1 LTDASSK
8 IDAQV
13 RSDIEALIYEHAWL
27 IDHHQSERLA
37 ELYTETG
44 RIAGILNY
52 SGRDEIAKYGAERA
66 TMTGRIAR
74 HLYSNLRLIPL
85 SKDRV
90 EGHVTITL
98 YRHDG
103 PGGLP
108 EASGIADAHDIY
120 VRGADG
126 RWQFEERRL
135 ELIFESEAHRQSPP
149 KR

>member
-1 LTDASSK
+1 MTDATTR

-13 RSDIEALIYEHAWL
+13 RSDIEALIYEHAHL

-37 ELYTETG
+37 DLYTENG
-44 RIAGILNY
+44 RIVGILNY
-52 SGRDEIAKYGAERA
+52 SGREEIAKYGAERA
-66 TMTGRIAR
+66 KMTNRIAR

-85 SKDRV
+85 GRDRV

-103 PGGLP
+103 AGGLP
-108 EASGIADAHDIY
+108 EPSGIADAHDIY

-126 RWQFEERRL
+126 RWRMEERRL
-135 ELIFESEAHRQSPP
+135 DLIFESEEHRQASA

>member
-1 LTDASSK
+1 MTDTSTR

-27 IDHHQSERLA
+27 VDHHQSDRLA

-66 TMTGRIAR
+66 KMTNRIAR
-74 HLYSNLRLIPL
+74 HCYSNLRLIPL
-85 SKDRV
+85 GEDRV

-103 PGGLP
+103 AGGLP
-108 EASGIADAHDIY
+108 EASGVADAHDVY

-126 RWQFEERRL
+126 RWRFEERRL
-135 ELIFESEAHRQSPP
+135 ELIFESEEHRQASA